1 MFRSDYEDLCSDVS
15 VCPVCGTEIK
25 DHEFEKVVW
34 HGKEHWVCPYC
45 LAELL
50 NTEYVAL
57 TYSQLEERR
66 REKKEMEELD
76 YGISE

>member
-15 VCPVCGTEIK
+15 VCPTCGTEIK

-34 HGKEHWVCPYC
+34 QGKEHWVCPYC

-50 NTEYVAL
+50 NTEYEAL

-66 REKKEMEELD
+66 RVKRELEEAD
-76 YGISE
+76 RYDE